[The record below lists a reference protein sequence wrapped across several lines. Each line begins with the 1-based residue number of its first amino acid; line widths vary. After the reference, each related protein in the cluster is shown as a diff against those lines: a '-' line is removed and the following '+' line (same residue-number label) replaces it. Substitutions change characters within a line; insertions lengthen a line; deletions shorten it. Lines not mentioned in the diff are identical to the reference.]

1 MALFPN
7 TIRAIATAAAFCVLA
22 PTPASAQR
30 DVNVPPAVFT
40 PVMTTGQPF
49 GADPHDL
56 RHYKTRML
64 VRRPADPRK
73 FNGTV
78 VLEWYNVTTG
88 QDIDFNYGAAHE
100 YLLRNGYAIVAVS
113 AQRWCCD
120 AQEVE
125 SRPLRRPHARS
136 AAA

>member
-1 MALFPN
+1 VEQEFYVSG
-7 TIRAIATAAAFCVLA
+7 TADRYAMPGPLA
-22 PTPASAQR
+22 EAR
-30 DVNVPPAVFT
+30 VVD
-40 PVMTTGQPF
+40 G
-49 GADPHDL
+49 GY
-56 RHYKTRML
+56 HYKTRML
-64 VRRPADPRK
+64 VRRPADSRK

-78 VLEWYNVTTG
+78 VLEWYSVTTG

-100 YLLRNGYAIVAVS
+100 YLLRKGYAIVAVS